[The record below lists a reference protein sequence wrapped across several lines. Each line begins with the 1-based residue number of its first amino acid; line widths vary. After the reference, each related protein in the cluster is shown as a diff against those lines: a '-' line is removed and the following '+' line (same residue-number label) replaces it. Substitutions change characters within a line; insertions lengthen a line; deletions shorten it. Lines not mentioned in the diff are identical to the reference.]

1 MYKFDKK
8 LKNLFES
15 EIKFENSSLDEL
27 YQKYYEIQNRINK
40 INQEYNKLPDW
51 KEYYINGDLIKAL
64 DILEQIEDL
73 DNIYA
78 KEMHD
83 LKIDLNLLIVAIEAL
98 ER

>member
-1 MYKFDKK
+1 MDKFDKK